1 MIQSPIKIAQSIID
15 NGQLEKVLVKKGV
28 YDCTVISINK
38 QLISFRYDY
47 EMQPRIERFMLWSDG
62 DDLNTTTEENIMI
75 RHLLIQKWD
84 SKSWAIIE
92 PIERINIKTKQR

>member
-15 NGQLEKVLVKKGV
+15 NGQLEKVIVTKGI

-38 QLISFRYDY
+38 QMISFRYDY
-47 EMQPRIERFMLWSDG
+47 SMQPRIERFMLWSDG

-75 RHLLIQKWD
+75 RHLLIQKFD
-84 SKSWAIIE
+84 NKTWAIIE
-92 PIERINIKTKQR
+92 PIERIKTRKQR